1 MDEKTLCPAAVRAF
15 DGKESP
21 QNFSMMS
28 RLSKDAAK
36 SIGGHFSRVQLGRK
50 RVSWP
55 RSVGI
60 PRNRQTAITMN
71 NWFNPFVYCKEV
83 WSGLYGVGS

>member
-28 RLSKDAAK
+28 RLSKDATK
-36 SIGGHFSRVQLGRK
+36 SIGGAFFASSARTETSFLASLSRYPAQ
-50 RVSWP
+50 SA
-55 RSVGI
+55 
-60 PRNRQTAITMN
+60 N
-71 NWFNPFVYCKEV
+71 CDHDE
-83 WSGLYGVGS
+83 